1 MPNCLIATFAQVLE
15 NTVMELSLRVKDSA
29 PSATL
34 AMAQKARELRAQG
47 NDVISLS
54 IGEPD
59 FNTPDFIKEAAKKAI
74 DENYSHYTPVSGY
87 PETKEAIIR
96 KFKRV
101 NGLDYKPSQVV
112 VSTGAKQSLYNIFQ
126 SIITEGDEVIV
137 PTPYWVTYSDIVK
150 ISGGVPKYVE
160 TSINTGFKVT
170 EEMLE
175 SSVSPKS
182 KAIIFSSP
190 NNPSGAVYDLEE
202 LRIIARFAKKHD
214 LIIIADEIYEHIIYS
229 GKNISVASLP
239 EAYDRTVT
247 VNGLSKAFAMTGW
260 RLGYIGAPEWI
271 AKACELIQGQVTSGA
286 NSITQRAAITALD
299 SDISQIQYMVDAF
312 KKRKQLMMEWMSK
325 IPVFK
330 VAEPMGAFYMF
341 PDVTGTF
348 GKTYRGRTIYNADDL
363 TSLLLD
369 EALVATVSGTAFG
382 DKNCIRISYA
392 ASEEQLNEAMT
403 RIKEILS

>member
-1 MPNCLIATFAQVLE
+1 
-15 NTVMELSLRVKDSA
+15 MELSLRVKDSA

-96 KFKRV
+96 KFKKD
-101 NGLDYKPSQVV
+101 NGLDYKPSQIV

-126 SIITEGDEVIV
+126 SIITEGDEVII

-160 TSINTGFKVT
+160 TSIDTGFKVT

-175 SSVSPKS
+175 NSVSPKC

-202 LRIIARFAKKHD
+202 LQIIARFAKKHD

-229 GKNISVASLP
+229 GKNISIASLP

-271 AKACELIQGQVTSGA
+271 AKACELIQGQVTSGT

-299 SDISQIQYMVDAF
+299 SDISQIQYMIDAF

-325 IPVFK
+325 ISVFK

-348 GKTYRGRTIYNADDL
+348 GKTYRARTIYNADDL
-363 TSLLLD
+363 TTLLLD
-369 EALVATVSGTAFG
+369 EALVATVSGSAFG

-392 ASEEQLNEAMT
+392 ASEEQLNEAMM
-403 RIKEILS
+403 RINEILS